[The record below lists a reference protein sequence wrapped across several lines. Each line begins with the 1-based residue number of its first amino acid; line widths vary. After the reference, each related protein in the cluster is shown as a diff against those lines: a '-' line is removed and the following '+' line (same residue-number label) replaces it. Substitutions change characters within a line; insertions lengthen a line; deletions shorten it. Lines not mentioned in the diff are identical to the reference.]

1 MNRAQAAATH
11 GEATYARVTVGWKMR
26 RRLRRV
32 LQGTIGYIVL
42 IAVSIIF
49 LVPCVR
55 MATTSLMTQQ
65 QILTVPQRWVPTLMV
80 WRNYPDALGYFP
92 FYAYLRNTMIVCV
105 FNVVAIVL
113 SCAIVAY
120 GFSRI
125 RWPGR
130 EVLFALVLG
139 TMMIPYHVTL
149 IPTFLIFK
157 WMRWLGTLKALTL
170 PSLTG
175 SPFYVFLLRQF
186 FMTIPA
192 DLSEM
197 AEMDG
202 AGDFRVF
209 WSMVMPLSKPALAT
223 TAVFTFLGNWNDFL
237 WPLIVLGTDET
248 KYTLSLGLYSYV
260 GRRGTAWGP
269 LMAACTLTTL
279 PVIVLFF
286 VAQRYFVEGITL
298 VGIKG

>member
-1 MNRAQAAATH
+1 MNRVQAAAAG
-11 GEATYARVTVGWKMR
+11 GEAAYTQVTVSWKAR
-26 RRLRRV
+26 KRLRHTVQATVGYV
-32 LQGTIGYIVL
+32 LLTV
-42 IAVSIIF
+42 VSLVF
-49 LVPCVR
+49 LVPFVR

-65 QILTVPQRWVPTLMV
+65 QILTVPQTWLPTFLV

-92 FYAYLRNTMIVCV
+92 FYTYLRNTMIICV
-105 FNVVAIVL
+105 FNVVATVL
-113 SCAIVAY
+113 SCAVVAY

-130 EVLFALVLG
+130 DLLFALVLG

-157 WMRWLGTLKALTL
+157 WLRWLGTLKALTL
-170 PSLTG
+170 PCLTG

-186 FMTIPA
+186 FMTIPP

-209 WSMVMPLSKPALAT
+209 WSMILPLSKPALAT
-223 TAVFTFLGNWNDFL
+223 VAVFTFLGNWNDFL

-260 GRRGTAWGP
+260 GKHGTAWGP

-286 VAQRYFVEGITL
+286 VAQRYFVEGITM

>member
-1 MNRAQAAATH
+1 MSSIRGVQRNQQASYAQ
-11 GEATYARVTVGWKMR
+11 VTLGWKGR
-26 RRLRRV
+26 QRLRRA
-32 LQGTIGYIVL
+32 LQAGIGYL
-42 IAVSIIF
+42 LLTAVGVIF
-49 LVPCVR
+49 LIPFIR
-55 MATTSLMTQQ
+55 MATTSLMAQA
-65 QILTVPQRWVPTLMV
+65 QILRVPQTWLPSTFL
-80 WRNYPDALGYFP
+80 WLNYPNSLGYFP
-92 FYAYLRNTMIVCV
+92 FFVYLRNTMIVCV
-105 FNVVAIVL
+105 FNVVATVA
-113 SCAIVAY
+113 SCAMVAY
-120 GFSRI
+120 GFARI

-130 EVLFALVLG
+130 NVLFAVVLG

-157 WMRWLGTLKALTL
+157 WLHWLGTLKALTL

-202 AGDFRVF
+202 AGDLRVF
-209 WSMVMPLSKPALAT
+209 WDIILPLSKPALAT
-223 TAVFTFLGNWNDFL
+223 VAVFTFLGNWNDFL
-237 WPLIVLGTDET
+237 WPLIVLGTNES

-260 GRRGTAWGP
+260 GKRGTDWGP
-269 LMAACTLTTL
+269 LMAACTMTTL
-279 PVIVLFF
+279 PVIALFF

-298 VGIKG
+298 TGIKG